1 MCAWGITCRPPRTPG
16 GDPELPTPLSQL
28 GPSLEKGHHEQHWLG
43 GTRGAKS
50 TSLGCGDSEAL
61 PRWPEEQG
69 EHGGEVQG
77 RTWRQL
83 SKGLLK
89 PDLFPG
95 HPLLSQFCLHSP
107 AQRRSRNA
115 AQLPLPPPGPS
126 SFITLFLLAPA
137 QLCTLALHLG
147 SAPSQPA
154 RRHQGWF
161 FMFPL
166 SILHRERGF
175 SGSVDPLAQPSGV
188 SSSPMTQAGSAH
200 TPPHTHT
207 PSPCHH
213 RGSGSAAVPEHSPG
227 PPGTHPGPPGTHPA
241 SALGTAQP
249 GQGCSPEEAV
259 EGRQQAGRS
268 RAGMLQQLPPA
279 RLADALWPGA
289 ARIFFQ
295 PFPRKK
301 KTNNPSP
308 ITSSSDA
315 ARRRQIRGWS
325 RAEASRR

>member
-1 MCAWGITCRPPRTPG
+1 MARGARGAWRRGPREDLETIVQGAVKARPLPRAPSALPVLLTLPSSEGEQKCSSAPLSPSRSFLLHHPLPPRT
-16 GDPELPTPLSQL
+16 
-28 GPSLEKGHHEQHWLG
+28 
-43 GTRGAKS
+43 
-50 TSLGCGDSEAL
+50 
-61 PRWPEEQG
+61 
-69 EHGGEVQG
+69 
-77 RTWRQL
+77 
-83 SKGLLK
+83 
-89 PDLFPG
+89 
-95 HPLLSQFCLHSP
+95 SP
-107 AQRRSRNA
+107 
-115 AQLPLPPPGPS
+115 
-126 SFITLFLLAPA
+126 
-137 QLCTLALHLG
+137 ALHLG

-200 TPPHTHT
+200 TPPPTHTHTHT

-213 RGSGSAAVPEHSPG
+213 RGSGSAAVPEPSPG

-249 GQGCSPEEAV
+249 GQGCSPEQAV

-301 KTNNPSP
+301 KNKPNNPSP